1 MKSSV
6 FATFAVVALGA
17 SLAAQT
23 VPVVDLPPSP
33 RGLAAI
39 QVGGT
44 WATTPDGPQ
53 YRDGKW
59 ITVDYGSP
67 VLRGRT
73 GIFGA
78 GTEYGNAV
86 KGGAP
91 VWRAGANNT
100 TRLTTQATLDFGGK
114 PLPPGVY
121 NLLVDL
127 RAGAWTLIFSNQPV
141 QAEFN
146 PDDTVNLSGAAN
158 YNPKFDVLR
167 VPMTLDVA
175 PVSFE
180 QFTISFVDVTAGGG
194 TLMLVWETTVAM
206 APFVAK

>member
-1 MKSSV
+1 
-6 FATFAVVALGA
+6 
-17 SLAAQT
+17 
-23 VPVVDLPPSP
+23 
-33 RGLAAI
+33 
-39 QVGGT
+39 
-44 WATTPDGPQ
+44 
-53 YRDGKW
+53 
-59 ITVDYGSP
+59 VDYGSP

-78 GTEYGNAV
+78 GSEYGNAV

-121 NLLVDL
+121 NVLVDL

-146 PDDTVNLSGAAN
+146 PDDTVNLSGGAN

-167 VPMTLDVA
+167 VPMTLDVS

-180 QFTISFVDVTAGGG
+180 QFTISFVDVTQGGG
-194 TLMLVWETTVAM
+194 TLMMVWETTVAL

>member
-73 GIFGA
+73 AIFGA
-78 GTEYGNAV
+78 GAEYGTAV

-180 QFTISFVDVTAGGG
+180 QFTISFVDVTPGGG